1 MPFHCS
7 LLASGMTDFSDPVNR
22 NIVYVVDSKPKN
34 SQLSQGPLDT
44 LRQESGDP
52 HVCQLHS
59 KKSALWPPA
68 WQPGWSDNTA
78 HKLTKSKADAR
89 LCRAACAAEKI
100 SRCTTSGDVWGEGT
114 GGELSGP

>member
-1 MPFHCS
+1 MLWIQNQKTEP
-7 LLASGMTDFSDPVNR
+7 A
-22 NIVYVVDSKPKN
+22 
-34 SQLSQGPLDT
+34 
-44 LRQESGDP
+44 ESGSSGYSEAGERGP
-52 HVCQLHS
+52 SRLPASFQEVCIV
-59 KKSALWPPA
+59 APG

-114 GGELSGP
+114 GGELSGPWAASDATR